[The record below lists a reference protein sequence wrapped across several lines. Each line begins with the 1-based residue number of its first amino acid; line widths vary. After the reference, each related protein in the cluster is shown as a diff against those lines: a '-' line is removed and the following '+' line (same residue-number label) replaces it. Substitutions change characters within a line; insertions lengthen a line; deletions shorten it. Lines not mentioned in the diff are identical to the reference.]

1 QLTIVCLLL
10 ASSVAARPTG
20 TGHRMV
26 LDRSI
31 RLLFE
36 CPSQHG
42 NEFAVQYLPKVWQ
55 RVNSSLAELS
65 HQMAA
70 CDQTFNSSPST
81 PACLAASD
89 SESTTEASVY
99 LVRLDLLTPAGELAD
114 PANRAAFQQ
123 EALDFEPASQSARLR
138 RLRQLQVAEARWQPS
153 HPTVVFVAFVAFTA
167 LAAVVLVKRQRVKEQ
182 QRQQQQQECTS
193 DGATS
198 CEPQVQ
204 LRRDQQQQQ
213 QQPKSETTVELELQ
227 PMQAH
232 TAASWIVRPPLPA
245 GPRLSSMGWLNLAYN
260 PDYDDSDF
268 TAMKGDDEANG
279 ALPSRVTRF
288 RAVGDVDEAEARRQ
302 FSRLGS
308 PAGGSDAASA
318 ATAAAFYWV
327 GDASSQPGQTGLSF
341 VLADASGHGDNDNE
355 RFLEL
360 LWACGGAAVSLDPGF
375 VGWLESRST
384 TSTSSSRFYLTG
396 WARSS
401 FPCHSV
407 TTATMHCLDSN
418 LSKRIRV
425 CQLAG
430 GLSRS
435 PDSSP
440 ASPAEFV
447 RFAHACAANQPTTSA
462 TPTAAIG
469 RGLSEAS
476 LLPLLLL
483 AAKRTRLTDAGG
495 GGGVASCDLLR
506 LAAGLRRQCP
516 LAVANEAHYLF
527 VMRCLHAYACLVEI
541 QQQPSVL
548 EAASSAAARAQ
559 TLRNS
564 SMPSR
569 SAPAKS
575 NARRTR
581 LSSRLMP
588 AAEKMPDICEG
599 NAIAKTDLLRRS
611 RRFEIVLKHA
621 VRREDAR
628 IEAGG
633 RVALVAVGPP
643 IRHAA
648 HGRGRSTRR
657 FGERAAPRCLEFA
670 CRSPTGSGRL
680 KVDKLFEQRV
690 VQRNAHLSAG
700 GANVVSAQLAGAG
713 LVIESERVFKIFEAL
728 VVHSFQLGAQRG
740 DQSTAPVLAAKE
752 MLGRP
757 TVQQVADS
765 VGIGLV
771 QDAET
776 AAGLFSG
783 QQGLVRHQVFASL
796 AASVASSIGVADG
809 LSSSPA
815 EPTGRVGRDAE
826 RGVVFVQILR
836 QQAHLS
842 AVGAPAE
849 RSLLGVH
856 LSGFKAVHE
865 SLLVEG

>member
-1 QLTIVCLLL
+1 MATNSSISQQLTIVCLLL

-70 CDQTFNSSPST
+70 CDQTFNSSPNT
-81 PACLAASD
+81 PACLAASGGLLKD

-123 EALDFEPASQSARLR
+123 EAARLR
-138 RLRQLQVAEARWQPS
+138 TGINSLPGLGDCAKFNATFWARGDCIIDGNGSCPS
-153 HPTVVFVAFVAFTA
+153 PGDNSPASSRGSEMAAIASAVVSVAFVAFTA

-260 PDYDDSDF
+260 PDFDDSDF

-360 LWACGGAAVSLDPGF
+360 LWACGGAAMSLDPGF

-447 RFAHACAANQPTTSA
+447 RFAHACTANQPTTSA

-527 VMRCLHAYACLVEI
+527 VMRCLHAYACL
-541 QQQPSVL
+541 L
-548 EAASSAAARAQ
+548 K
-559 TLRNS
+559 RNS
-564 SMPSR
+564 
-569 SAPAKS
+569 
-575 NARRTR
+575 
-581 LSSRLMP
+581 
-588 AAEKMPDICEG
+588 I
-599 NAIAKTDLLRRS
+599 
-611 RRFEIVLKHA
+611 
-621 VRREDAR
+621 
-628 IEAGG
+628 
-633 RVALVAVGPP
+633 
-643 IRHAA
+643 
-648 HGRGRSTRR
+648 
-657 FGERAAPRCLEFA
+657 
-670 CRSPTGSGRL
+670 
-680 KVDKLFEQRV
+680 
-690 VQRNAHLSAG
+690 
-700 GANVVSAQLAGAG
+700 
-713 LVIESERVFKIFEAL
+713 
-728 VVHSFQLGAQRG
+728 
-740 DQSTAPVLAAKE
+740 
-752 MLGRP
+752 
-757 TVQQVADS
+757 
-765 VGIGLV
+765 
-771 QDAET
+771 
-776 AAGLFSG
+776 
-783 QQGLVRHQVFASL
+783 
-796 AASVASSIGVADG
+796 
-809 LSSSPA
+809 
-815 EPTGRVGRDAE
+815 
-826 RGVVFVQILR
+826 
-836 QQAHLS
+836 
-842 AVGAPAE
+842 
-849 RSLLGVH
+849 
-856 LSGFKAVHE
+856 
-865 SLLVEG
+865 